1 MILAII
7 TGSTSDE
14 YVAITASRL
23 AKQMKS
29 EVNLLYVIEVER
41 NLPIDMEVPAET
53 EKGEV
58 ALSKI
63 EEIMRR
69 FKVKSK
75 GEILQARFSG
85 SAILSQSENIG
96 ADTIIL
102 AHSKKISDNLYD
114 NVCEYVT
121 GNTECDVIMCATK
134 GNRL

>member
-7 TGSTSDE
+7 TGSTDDE
-14 YVAITASRL
+14 YVATTASRL

-29 EVNLLYVIEVER
+29 QLSLLYVIEVPR
-41 NLPIDMEVPAET
+41 KHPIDMEVPVET
-53 EKGEV
+53 EKGET
-58 ALSKI
+58 ALSRM
-63 EEIMRR
+63 EEIVSR
-69 FKVKSK
+69 FKIKSK

-102 AHSKKISDNLYD
+102 AHKKKISDNLYG

-121 GNTECDVIMCATK
+121 GNAKCDVIMCA
-134 GNRL
+134 NRD

>member
-7 TGSTSDE
+7 TGSTADE
-14 YVAITASRL
+14 YVATTASRL

-29 EVNLLYVIEVER
+29 EVNLLYVIEVDR
-41 NLPIDMEVPAET
+41 KLPIDMEVPAET
-53 EKGEV
+53 EKGEI

-63 EEIMRR
+63 EEVMSR

-102 AHSKKISDNLYD
+102 AHSKIISDNLYD
-114 NVCEYVT
+114 NICEYVT
-121 GNTECDVIMCATK
+121 DNTKCDVIMCSTK
-134 GNRL
+134 E

>member
-7 TGSTSDE
+7 TGSTADE
-14 YVAITASRL
+14 YVATTASRL

-29 EVNLLYVIEVER
+29 EVNLLYVIEVDR
-41 NLPIDMEVPAET
+41 KLPIDMEVPAET
-53 EKGEV
+53 EKGEI

-63 EEIMRR
+63 EEIMSR

-102 AHSKKISDNLYD
+102 AHSKNISDNLYD
-114 NVCEYVT
+114 NICEYVT
-121 GNTECDVIMCATK
+121 DNAKCDVIMCSTK
-134 GNRL
+134 E